1 MFRLYNS
8 HHQANVKHSLGT
20 YNVRALWDPMSFT
33 PVAAVTVYTAPDD
46 GHKGRPK
53 HVEHTCSC

>member
-20 YNVRALWDPMSFT
+20 YNVRYVSRW
-33 PVAAVTVYTAPDD
+33 PDD
-46 GHKGRPK
+46 GCYTAETRR
-53 HVEHTCSC
+53 HVVN